1 MSILKAV
8 LALLSKLLRSTG
20 LVLVLFSCPLV
31 DAADELG
38 VAFPASDVWLKTR
51 FTGLLGDVRV
61 REEGRGGAVLA
72 RPEERSANFA
82 LGGNGTANGDGVCG
96 GLLVLPVKIVGC
108 ETVRFGDENGDGDSG
123 DLGDE
128 LGDFLTRLN
137 LDGDLESERL
147 RDLTAE
153 VTSTWCTCVGE
164 GKVRVP
170 PPLLE

>member
-8 LALLSKLLRSTG
+8 LALFSKLLLSTG
-20 LVLVLFSCPLV
+20 LVLVLFSCPLA
-31 DAADELG
+31 DPADELG

-51 FTGLLGDVRV
+51 FMGLRGDVRV
-61 REEGRGGAVLA
+61 RDEGRAGAVFA
-72 RPEERSANFA
+72 RPDERSANFA
-82 LGGNGTANGDGVCG
+82 LGGKGTANGDGVYG
-96 GLLVLPVKIVGC
+96 GLLVPPVKIVGC
-108 ETVRFGDENGDGDSG
+108 EAVRFGGDNGDGDRG

-153 VTSTWCTCVGE
+153 VTSTWWTCVGE